1 MRMTVINQAAA
12 SRRIDQGLHYLLGMS
27 NGGRQAIGADSLL
40 AVVTVMAY
48 LGAYVF
54 PDANLHE
61 LKKRLVGTLE
71 PLNAIVDTE
80 AVVEKAAELA
90 QAFRRPWSEEP
101 SPTGER
107 TI

>member
-1 MRMTVINQAAA
+1 MTVINQEAA
-12 SRRIDQGLHYLLGMS
+12 SRRFHQGLLYLLGMS
-27 NGGRQAIGADSLL
+27 NGGREAVDSESFL

-54 PDANLHE
+54 PNDNLYD
-61 LKKRLVGTLE
+61 LKKKLVATLE
-71 PLNAIVDTE
+71 PFNARADID
-80 AVVEKAAELA
+80 AVVEKAAGLA

-101 SPTGER
+101 SRTGER

>member
-1 MRMTVINQAAA
+1 MTVINQAAA
-12 SRRIDQGLHYLLGMS
+12 SRRFHQGLHYLLGVS
-27 NGGRQAIGADSLL
+27 NGGRQAIDAESLL

-54 PDANLHE
+54 PDANLYE
-61 LKKRLVGTLE
+61 LKKKLVATLE
-71 PLNAIVDTE
+71 PLNAVADIG

>member
-1 MRMTVINQAAA
+1 MTVINQAAA
-12 SRRIDQGLHYLLGMS
+12 SRRFHQGLLYLLGMS
-27 NGGRQAIGADSLL
+27 NGGRSAIDPESLL

-54 PDANLHE
+54 PDANLYE
-61 LKKRLVGTLE
+61 VKQKLVATLE
-71 PLNAIVDTE
+71 PLRSIVDLET
-80 AVVEKAAELA
+80 VVEKAAELA

-101 SPTGER
+101 SPTGEK

>member
-1 MRMTVINQAAA
+1 MTVISQAAA
-12 SRRIDQGLHYLLGMS
+12 SRRFHQGLHYLLGMS
-27 NGGRQAIGADSLL
+27 NGGHQAIDAESLL

-48 LGAYVF
+48 LGTYVF
-54 PDANLHE
+54 PDANLYE
-61 LKKRLVGTLE
+61 LKKKLVATLE
-71 PLNAIVDTE
+71 PLNAVVDIE
-80 AVVEKAAELA
+80 AVVEKAAQLA

>member
-1 MRMTVINQAAA
+1 MTVINQAAA
-12 SRRIDQGLHYLLGMS
+12 SRRFHQGLHYLLGTS
-27 NGGRQAIGADSLL
+27 NGGRQAIDADSLL

-54 PDANLHE
+54 PDANLYE
-61 LKKRLVGTLE
+61 LKKKLVATLE
-71 PLNAIVDTE
+71 PLNSVDIE

-101 SPTGER
+101 SPTGDK